1 MKYDS
6 MNKFRKPVSDI
17 GNRGFMVREPSPLS
31 GVTPSE
37 MKRLTIDVPA
47 YLHANV
53 KAGCARRG
61 IKMADAIREL
71 LEEKFGNIEG

>member
-6 MNKFRKPVSDI
+6 TKKPHKLVS
-17 GNRGFMVREPSPLS
+17 GEPLPRFKES
-31 GVTPSE
+31 TE

-53 KAGCARRG
+53 KAGCARQG

-71 LEEKFGNIEG
+71 LEEKFGNVEQL

>member
-6 MNKFRKPVSDI
+6 TNKSRKPVPDS
-17 GNRGFMVREPSPLS
+17 GNRGWVVREESPAF
-31 GVTPSE
+31 GVTPGQ

-47 YLHANV
+47 SLHANI
-53 KAGCARRG
+53 KAGCARQG

-71 LEEKFGNIEG
+71 LEEQFGDVES

>member
-6 MNKFRKPVSDI
+6 KSKSRKSVHDSS
-17 GNRGFMVREPSPLS
+17 NRGWVVREESPVFGVNS
-31 GVTPSE
+31 GE

-47 YLHANV
+47 SLHANI
-53 KAGCARRG
+53 KAGCARQG

-71 LEEKFGNIEG
+71 LVEQFGNTE

>member
-6 MNKFRKPVSDI
+6 TNKPHKLV
-17 GNRGFMVREPSPLS
+17 VREPLREFREPAA
-31 GVTPSE
+31 

-53 KAGCARRG
+53 KAGCARPG
-61 IKMADAIREL
+61 IKMADAIGKP
-71 LEEKFGNIEG
+71 LEEKFGNVE

>member
-6 MNKFRKPVSDI
+6 TGKSRKSVPDI
-17 GNRGFMVREPSPLS
+17 GNQGLVVREESPVF
-31 GVTPSE
+31 GVTTTA

-47 YLHANV
+47 SLHANV
-53 KAGCARRG
+53 KAGCARQG

-71 LEEKFGNIEG
+71 LEEQFGNIE

>member
-6 MNKFRKPVSDI
+6 TNKSRKWV
-17 GNRGFMVREPSPLS
+17 VREESPVF
-31 GVTPSE
+31 GVNPGE

-47 YLHANV
+47 SLHANI
-53 KAGCARRG
+53 KAGCARQG

-71 LEEKFGNIEG
+71 LKEQFGNIE

>member
-6 MNKFRKPVSDI
+6 TNKSRKPVPVI
-17 GNRGFMVREPSPLS
+17 GNRGLVVREESPVF
-31 GVTPSE
+31 GVTPGE

-47 YLHANV
+47 SLHANIKV
-53 KAGCARRG
+53 GCARQG

-71 LEEKFGNIEG
+71 LEEQFGTIE

>member
-6 MNKFRKPVSDI
+6 MNKSRKPVPAV
-17 GNRGFMVREPSPLS
+17 GNRGFMVREPASLS
-31 GVTPSE
+31 GVLPSE

-47 YLHANV
+47 SLHANV
-53 KAGCARRG
+53 KAGCARQG

-71 LEEKFGNIEG
+71 LEEKFGNIEE